1 MQTLEEKQQDGMT
14 GAGPETEFHTE
25 LFGFN
30 RVEVLSYIERISA
43 ANAEKARALEDTIAA
58 LQKDLTGVRRQG
70 STLAQKA
77 KQVFNE
83 LENQKKRAE
92 DAVAEAAALRTEVDK
107 ANDEI
112 AAVRSRLF
120 AREQENAALKS
131 DNARLSETVDD
142 LTRALTRR
150 GAPLPAGQNA
160 SASGSSG
167 DQALLQ
173 QAQLKARDIL
183 RAADAQATAHI
194 EKAKEDAA
202 AIVAQAKVEKS
213 KAKAGLAES
222 ADGIAASIA
231 VLKAQLA
238 AVDAKI
244 LAATGDLQKATDGI
258 TAALGNTERSL
269 SSLGAQ
275 VERFPENAPAAQPQP
290 AQPAAPPAPQEPAP
304 AREYAVQEHAAYP
317 VREGQSVRDGAVPA
331 FAPDS
336 EYDRYVRARREE
348 DAYYSALRRVRYED
362 ELRDR
367 FYEEER
373 LRQEALRR
381 IRYDEALREQEY
393 ARRCGPD
400 HRAPYAAAPEGGYP
414 LYASRRDDRF
424 DRAPA
429 LGRDGGAAVVQ
440 AREADLPQTAAAG
453 RHAAVQQPMAPMP
466 SSVPPAAE
474 EPQQELQPPAFEASR
489 PRYRATNGRPLPGR
503 NVTPQGDRPAV
514 LEEQYDAVQHAA
526 RGGAPGNAPYD
537 IPEAPAQPVVQKV
550 EIPQVPPKEPPESG
564 SQIPFGKPH
573 APRAMPFAPFD
584 PYTPHTAPYIEPDAE
599 AARILNTPPPPPPR
613 GTEAKQPYVP
623 QPTPIAPSVP
633 LSGPYARP
641 SAAAVAGTP
650 QAQPAPART
659 EEPVIIPYSAPIPPM
674 GSKADAGEAAPASAA
689 RKGEASPAAP
699 VSGQKKPEMQRAQ
712 EPSAPSVGAAAKPPV
727 FTAPRGQQKQ
737 GSALSDDLLANLNA
751 LLNGGQEP

>member
-150 GAPLPAGQNA
+150 GAPLPTGQNA

-317 VREGQSVRDGAVPA
+317 VREGRSVRDGAVPA

-674 GSKADAGEAAPASAA
+674 GSKADAGEAAAASAA

-727 FTAPRGQQKQ
+727 FTALRGQQKQ

>member
-317 VREGQSVRDGAVPA
+317 VREGRSVRDGAVPA

-474 EPQQELQPPAFEASR
+474 EPQQELQPPAFEASH

>member
-120 AREQENAALKS
+120 AREQENAALNS

-317 VREGQSVRDGAVPA
+317 VREGRSVRDGAVPA
-331 FAPDS
+331 FVPDS

-674 GSKADAGEAAPASAA
+674 GSKADAGEAAAASAA

>member
-183 RAADAQATAHI
+183 RAADAQATAHM

-317 VREGQSVRDGAVPA
+317 VREGRSVRDGAVPA

-674 GSKADAGEAAPASAA
+674 GSKADAAEAAPASAA

>member
-1 MQTLEEKQQDGMT
+1 MQTLEEKQQDSMT

-317 VREGQSVRDGAVPA
+317 VREGRSVRDGAVPA

-674 GSKADAGEAAPASAA
+674 GSKADAGEAAAASAA

-699 VSGQKKPEMQRAQ
+699 VSEQKKPEMQRAQ
-712 EPSAPSVGAAAKPPV
+712 ELSAPSVGAAAKPPV

>member
-92 DAVAEAAALRTEVDK
+92 DAVAEAAALRTEVDQ

-317 VREGQSVRDGAVPA
+317 VREGRSVRDGAVPA

-526 RGGAPGNAPYD
+526 RGVAPGNAPYD

-699 VSGQKKPEMQRAQ
+699 VSGQKKPEMQCAQ

>member
-317 VREGQSVRDGAVPA
+317 VREGRSVRDGEVPA

-414 LYASRRDDRF
+414 LYASRRDDWF

-674 GSKADAGEAAPASAA
+674 GSKADAGEAAAASAA

>member
-1 MQTLEEKQQDGMT
+1 MCRHWRKNSRTA

-317 VREGQSVRDGAVPA
+317 VREGRSVRDGAVPA

-674 GSKADAGEAAPASAA
+674 GSKADAGEAAAASAA

>member
-317 VREGQSVRDGAVPA
+317 VREGRSVRDGAVPA

-336 EYDRYVRARREE
+336 ECDRYVRARREE

-674 GSKADAGEAAPASAA
+674 GSKADAGEAAAASAA

>member
-317 VREGQSVRDGAVPA
+317 VREGRSVRDGAVPA

-429 LGRDGGAAVVQ
+429 LGRDGEAAVVQ

-699 VSGQKKPEMQRAQ
+699 GSGQKKPEMQRAQ

>member
-317 VREGQSVRDGAVPA
+317 VREGRSVRDGAVPA

-674 GSKADAGEAAPASAA
+674 GSKADAGGAAAASAA

>member
-317 VREGQSVRDGAVPA
+317 VREGRSVRDGAVPA

-526 RGGAPGNAPYD
+526 RGVAPGNAPYD

-751 LLNGGQEP
+751 LLNGGREP

>member
-107 ANDEI
+107 ANDEL

-317 VREGQSVRDGAVPA
+317 VREGRSVRDGAVPA
-331 FAPDS
+331 FVPDS

-674 GSKADAGEAAPASAA
+674 GSKADAGEAA

-712 EPSAPSVGAAAKPPV
+712 ELSAPSVGAAAKPPV

>member
-222 ADGIAASIA
+222 PDGIAASIA

-317 VREGQSVRDGAVPA
+317 VREGRSVRDGAVPA

-674 GSKADAGEAAPASAA
+674 GSKADAGEAAAASAA

-712 EPSAPSVGAAAKPPV
+712 ELSAPSVGAAAKPPV

>member
-317 VREGQSVRDGAVPA
+317 VREGRSVRDGAVPA

-699 VSGQKKPEMQRAQ
+699 VSGQKKLEMQRAQ

>member
-70 STLAQKA
+70 STLAQKE

-150 GAPLPAGQNA
+150 GAPLPTGQNA

-275 VERFPENAPAAQPQP
+275 VERFPENAPAAQPRP

-317 VREGQSVRDGAVPA
+317 VREGRSVRDGAVPA

-674 GSKADAGEAAPASAA
+674 GSKADAGEAAAASAA

>member
-317 VREGQSVRDGAVPA
+317 VREGRSVRDGAVPA
-331 FAPDS
+331 FVPDS

-659 EEPVIIPYSAPIPPM
+659 EEPVIIPSSAPIPPM
-674 GSKADAGEAAPASAA
+674 GSKADAGEAAAASAA

>member
-131 DNARLSETVDD
+131 DNARLSETVVD
-142 LTRALTRR
+142 LSRALTRG

-317 VREGQSVRDGAVPA
+317 VREGRSVRDGAVPA

-674 GSKADAGEAAPASAA
+674 GSKADAGEAAAASAA

>member
-1 MQTLEEKQQDGMT
+1 MQTLEEKQQDSMT

-150 GAPLPAGQNA
+150 GAPLPTGQNA

-317 VREGQSVRDGAVPA
+317 VREGRSVRDGAVPA

-674 GSKADAGEAAPASAA
+674 GSKADAGEAAAASAA

-712 EPSAPSVGAAAKPPV
+712 ELSAPSVGAAAKPPV

>member
-1 MQTLEEKQQDGMT
+1 M
-14 GAGPETEFHTE
+14 
-25 LFGFN
+25 
-30 RVEVLSYIERISA
+30 
-43 ANAEKARALEDTIAA
+43 
-58 LQKDLTGVRRQG
+58 
-70 STLAQKA
+70 
-77 KQVFNE
+77 
-83 LENQKKRAE
+83 
-92 DAVAEAAALRTEVDK
+92 
-107 ANDEI
+107 
-112 AAVRSRLF
+112 
-120 AREQENAALKS
+120 
-131 DNARLSETVDD
+131 
-142 LTRALTRR
+142 
-150 GAPLPAGQNA
+150 
-160 SASGSSG
+160 
-167 DQALLQ
+167 
-173 QAQLKARDIL
+173 
-183 RAADAQATAHI
+183 
-194 EKAKEDAA
+194 
-202 AIVAQAKVEKS
+202 
-213 KAKAGLAES
+213 
-222 ADGIAASIA
+222 
-231 VLKAQLA
+231 LKAQLA

-317 VREGQSVRDGAVPA
+317 VREGRSVRDGAVPA

-453 RHAAVQQPMAPMP
+453 RHAAVPQHKETKL

-550 EIPQVPPKEPPESG
+550 EIPQVPPKEP
-564 SQIPFGKPH
+564 
-573 APRAMPFAPFD
+573 
-584 PYTPHTAPYIEPDAE
+584 
-599 AARILNTPPPPPPR
+599 
-613 GTEAKQPYVP
+613 
-623 QPTPIAPSVP
+623 SVP

-674 GSKADAGEAAPASAA
+674 GSKADAGEAAAASAA

>member
-1 MQTLEEKQQDGMT
+1 MQTLEEKQQDSMT

-317 VREGQSVRDGAVPA
+317 VREGRSVRDGAVSA

>member
-317 VREGQSVRDGAVPA
+317 VREGRSVRDGAVPA
-331 FAPDS
+331 FVPDS

-674 GSKADAGEAAPASAA
+674 GSKVDAGEAAAASAA

>member
-150 GAPLPAGQNA
+150 GAPLPTGQNA

-317 VREGQSVRDGAVPA
+317 VREGRSVRDGAVPA

-674 GSKADAGEAAPASAA
+674 GSKADAGEAAAASTA

>member
-43 ANAEKARALEDTIAA
+43 ANAEKAQALEDTIAA

-150 GAPLPAGQNA
+150 GAPLPTGQNA

-317 VREGQSVRDGAVPA
+317 VREGRSVRDGAVPA

-336 EYDRYVRARREE
+336 VYDRYVRARREE

-674 GSKADAGEAAPASAA
+674 GSKADAGEAAAASAA

>member
-317 VREGQSVRDGAVPA
+317 VREGRSVRDGAVPA
-331 FAPDS
+331 FVPDS

-453 RHAAVQQPMAPMP
+453 RRAAVQQPMAPMP

-674 GSKADAGEAAPASAA
+674 GSKADAGEAAAASAA

>member
-275 VERFPENAPAAQPQP
+275 VERFPENAPDAQPQP
-290 AQPAAPPAPQEPAP
+290 AQQAAPPAPPAPAP

-317 VREGQSVRDGAVPA
+317 VREGRSVRDGAVPA

-537 IPEAPAQPVVQKV
+537 IPEAPAQPVVQKA

-573 APRAMPFAPFD
+573 EPRALPFATFD

-712 EPSAPSVGAAAKPPV
+712 EPSAPSVGSAAKPPV

>member
-1 MQTLEEKQQDGMT
+1 M
-14 GAGPETEFHTE
+14 
-25 LFGFN
+25 
-30 RVEVLSYIERISA
+30 
-43 ANAEKARALEDTIAA
+43 
-58 LQKDLTGVRRQG
+58 
-70 STLAQKA
+70 
-77 KQVFNE
+77 
-83 LENQKKRAE
+83 
-92 DAVAEAAALRTEVDK
+92 
-107 ANDEI
+107 
-112 AAVRSRLF
+112 
-120 AREQENAALKS
+120 
-131 DNARLSETVDD
+131 
-142 LTRALTRR
+142 
-150 GAPLPAGQNA
+150 
-160 SASGSSG
+160 
-167 DQALLQ
+167 
-173 QAQLKARDIL
+173 
-183 RAADAQATAHI
+183 
-194 EKAKEDAA
+194 
-202 AIVAQAKVEKS
+202 EKS

-275 VERFPENAPAAQPQP
+275 VERFPGNAPAAQPQP

-317 VREGQSVRDGAVPA
+317 VREGRSVRDGAVPA

>member
-317 VREGQSVRDGAVPA
+317 VREGRSVRDGAVPA

-453 RHAAVQQPMAPMP
+453 RRAAVQQPMAPMP

-674 GSKADAGEAAPASAA
+674 GSKADAGEAAAASAA
-689 RKGEASPAAP
+689 RKREASPAAP

>member
-1 MQTLEEKQQDGMT
+1 MT

-150 GAPLPAGQNA
+150 GAPLPTGQNA

-317 VREGQSVRDGAVPA
+317 VREGRSVRDGAVPA

-503 NVTPQGDRPAV
+503 NVTHQGDRPAV

>member
-150 GAPLPAGQNA
+150 GAPLPTGQNA

-231 VLKAQLA
+231 VLTPQLA

-317 VREGQSVRDGAVPA
+317 VREGRSVRDGAVPA

-674 GSKADAGEAAPASAA
+674 GSKADAGEAAAASAA

>member
-150 GAPLPAGQNA
+150 GAPLPTGQNA

-290 AQPAAPPAPQEPAP
+290 AQPAAPQRRRSPL
-304 AREYAVQEHAAYP
+304 RP
-317 VREGQSVRDGAVPA
+317 VNTLCRSM
-331 FAPDS
+331 
-336 EYDRYVRARREE
+336 RRT
-348 DAYYSALRRVRYED
+348 
-362 ELRDR
+362 
-367 FYEEER
+367 
-373 LRQEALRR
+373 
-381 IRYDEALREQEY
+381 
-393 ARRCGPD
+393 
-400 HRAPYAAAPEGGYP
+400 
-414 LYASRRDDRF
+414 LY
-424 DRAPA
+424 
-429 LGRDGGAAVVQ
+429 G
-440 AREADLPQTAAAG
+440 
-453 RHAAVQQPMAPMP
+453 
-466 SSVPPAAE
+466 
-474 EPQQELQPPAFEASR
+474 
-489 PRYRATNGRPLPGR
+489 
-503 NVTPQGDRPAV
+503 
-514 LEEQYDAVQHAA
+514 
-526 RGGAPGNAPYD
+526 RGGAFGTGRFPLLRRTANTTD
-537 IPEAPAQPVVQKV
+537 MCAPA
-550 EIPQVPPKEPPESG
+550 
-564 SQIPFGKPH
+564 GKKTPIT
-573 APRAMPFAPFD
+573 ALCAACAMKMNCATVFMKRNGFVRRPCAVYATTKRCGNRSTRAA
-584 PYTPHTAPYIEPDAE
+584 
-599 AARILNTPPPPPPR
+599 AARTIARLMRPRRRAVILCMHPGGTTGLTERPPW
-613 GTEAKQPYVP
+613 GV
-623 QPTPIAPSVP
+623 
-633 LSGPYARP
+633 
-641 SAAAVAGTP
+641 
-650 QAQPAPART
+650 T
-659 EEPVIIPYSAPIPPM
+659 EERPLC
-674 GSKADAGEAAPASAA
+674 
-689 RKGEASPAAP
+689 R
-699 VSGQKKPEMQRAQ
+699 
-712 EPSAPSVGAAAKPPV
+712 
-727 FTAPRGQQKQ
+727 
-737 GSALSDDLLANLNA
+737 
-751 LLNGGQEP
+751 

>member
-150 GAPLPAGQNA
+150 GAPLPTGQNA

-317 VREGQSVRDGAVPA
+317 VREGRSVRDGAVPA

-440 AREADLPQTAAAG
+440 VREADLPQTAAAG

-503 NVTPQGDRPAV
+503 NVTPQETGPPSWRSNTTRSSTRLAAVRRAMRLMIFRKRRRSPWCRRWRSRRCRRRSRRNPAHRSRLENRMHRVPCRLPRLTPIRPIPRPISNRTRRRPA
-514 LEEQYDAVQHAA
+514 
-526 RGGAPGNAPYD
+526 
-537 IPEAPAQPVVQKV
+537 
-550 EIPQVPPKEPPESG
+550 
-564 SQIPFGKPH
+564 F
-573 APRAMPFAPFD
+573 
-584 PYTPHTAPYIEPDAE
+584 
-599 AARILNTPPPPPPR
+599 
-613 GTEAKQPYVP
+613 
-623 QPTPIAPSVP
+623 
-633 LSGPYARP
+633 
-641 SAAAVAGTP
+641 
-650 QAQPAPART
+650 
-659 EEPVIIPYSAPIPPM
+659 
-674 GSKADAGEAAPASAA
+674 
-689 RKGEASPAAP
+689 
-699 VSGQKKPEMQRAQ
+699 
-712 EPSAPSVGAAAKPPV
+712 
-727 FTAPRGQQKQ
+727 
-737 GSALSDDLLANLNA
+737 
-751 LLNGGQEP
+751 